1 MCDDRIEQIY
11 SNLGDSMARIAL
23 IDPEAAS
30 PEVREI
36 YDTSLRGKPG
46 NVQKALAHRPE
57 MLKNF
62 LSFYASVGRSL
73 DRKLYELIYLR
84 VSFING
90 CRYCTQHHVAS
101 SKRAGLIAE
110 DWRALDAGD
119 YSRCSEKER
128 AAVVYVEK
136 LTRTPREITDADFGD
151 LKKYFSDPEIVDIHM
166 LAGLANLT
174 NRFTDPLGLELEFPE
189 VKI

>member
-1 MCDDRIEQIY
+1 
-11 SNLGDSMARIAL
+11 MARISL
-23 IDPEAAS
+23 IASEAAP
-30 PEVREI
+30 PELREI
-36 YDTSLRGKPG
+36 YEKTLRGKPG

-90 CRYCTQHHVAS
+90 CRYCTQHHLAS
-101 SKRAGLIAE
+101 SKRVGLTADDWAAPQAGN
-110 DWRALDAGD
+110 
-119 YSRCSEKER
+119 YSHYGEKER
-128 AAVVYVEK
+128 AALTYVEK
-136 LTRTPREITDADFGD
+136 LTRAPHQITDNDFNE
-151 LKKYFSDPEIVDIHM
+151 LKKHFSDPEIVDIHM

-174 NRFTDPLGLELEFPE
+174 NRFTDPLGLELEIPE
-189 VKI
+189 EKI